1 MELDLDQWMVTMLT
15 LVKFLWWSYFNGNDL
30 VVSVY
35 FKYADLERSLL
46 VLSWILNGMFINCD
60 LDIVMVLVD

>member
-1 MELDLDQWMVTMLT
+1 MELDLDQWMAMMLT
-15 LVKFLWWSYFNGNDL
+15 LVKCLWWSYFNGNDL

-35 FKYADLERSLL
+35 FKYADLERYLL
-46 VLSWILNGMFINCD
+46 VLSWILNGMFINCA